1 MTPDQA
7 RLLAIVGD
15 ERRFIYSIARR
26 LGVAEVD
33 LPDVRQLV
41 LLTAWRALVNG
52 RLVVPPGADERL
64 GIRRWLH
71 VVVRNQTLTFKRQKP
86 IGEPLTHDPPGEDMI
101 ARLEARDALRV
112 SFYRVNR
119 AERTVLRGVA
129 MGDTLAE
136 IAAEMKIPLGSA
148 CNYLYT
154 ARRTLKKR
162 LARER

>member
-15 ERRFIYSIARR
+15 ERRLIYSIARR

-52 RLVVPPGADERL
+52 RLVVPPGADER
-64 GIRRWLH
+64 IRIRKWLH

-86 IGEPLTHDPPGEDMI
+86 IGEALTHDPPGEDMI

-112 SFYRVNR
+112 AFYRVNR

-136 IAAEMKIPLGSA
+136 IAAEMRIPQGSVSTH
-148 CNYLYT
+148 LYRVRK
-154 ARRTLKKR
+154 ALKKQR
-162 LARER
+162 VRGR

>member
-15 ERRFIYSIARR
+15 ERRLIYAIARR

-52 RLVVPPGADERL
+52 RLVVPPGADER
-64 GIRRWLH
+64 IRIRKWLH

-86 IGEPLTHDPPGEDMI
+86 IGEALTHDPPGEDMI

-112 SFYRVNR
+112 AFYRVNR
-119 AERTVLRGVA
+119 IEREVLRGTSEGSTLTEVA
-129 MGDTLAE
+129 LALGIPEGTAATTL
-136 IAAEMKIPLGSA
+136 
-148 CNYLYT
+148 
-154 ARRTLKKR
+154 RRTRAILKRR
-162 LARER
+162 LPR